1 MILIIHYKAL
11 NVAQMVV
18 SFPHPNMGMSRNDSS
33 IDYSILE
40 VYEEQAIYLYLL
52 GICVHNENL
61 NNAMSFLQS
70 VAIQLVTFVEAC
82 SKRSNFLLK
91 QLRAED
97 NFFNLF

>member
-1 MILIIHYKAL
+1 MQKLPSYLEMILKIHCNAL

-18 SFPHPNMGMSRNDSS
+18 FFIPHPNMGMSRHDSS

-61 NNAMSFLQS
+61 SSAMSFLQS

-82 SKRSNFLLK
+82 SKRSNISC
-91 QLRAED
+91 
-97 NFFNLF
+97 